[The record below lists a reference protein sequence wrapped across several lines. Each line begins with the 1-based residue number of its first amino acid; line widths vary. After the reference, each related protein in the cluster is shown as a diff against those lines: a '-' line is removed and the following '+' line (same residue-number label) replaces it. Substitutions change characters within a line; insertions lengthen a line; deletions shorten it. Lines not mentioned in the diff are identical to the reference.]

1 MTEQET
7 KTSAA
12 KLAANA
18 RWAKKNKETAYFNR
32 DKSTAKSFINKKA
45 DEANLIELRGLID
58 ARLAEMEEM
67 KMEKVFFR
75 NVNSGEVLSEK
86 DYNALIDREAESR
99 WDAMKD
105 DDYEKEALGVT
116 NFAEFKAYLIRNGD
130 SDFVQ
135 CNEDGSDIDWAN
147 Y

>member
-45 DEANLIELRGLID
+45 DKANLIELRALID
-58 ARLAEMEEM
+58 ARLAEMEAR
-67 KMEKVFFR
+67 K
-75 NVNSGEVLSEK
+75 N
-86 DYNALIDREAESR
+86 
-99 WDAMKD
+99 D
-105 DDYEKEALGVT
+105 DV
-116 NFAEFKAYLIRNGD
+116 
-130 SDFVQ
+130 
-135 CNEDGSDIDWAN
+135 
-147 Y
+147 